1 MWCYHTW
8 DVLKLFHTEEITL
21 WDSCWGNV
29 SDFKFRR
36 ENPSPK
42 QPVECASTCPQTNEL
57 GRCGDES
64 ARPMGSAGLKLRG
77 CTRAGVWREA
87 GDRRAQ
93 WPDHVL
99 RDKQLPANHAL
110 LRASSQKSLFL
121 TFEHVGVGFFY
132 RGLGGN
138 LFPYHADEN
147 GIGHATGR
155 RLAVSCRHHID
166 ICNHIGVAANGALW
180 LAVTTWNRCFDAN
193 FPPVDPTGK
202 THKPLIYAKFFVGIV
217 ILIGFLQITC
227 FDEGRSLIMT
237 F

>member
-8 DVLKLFHTEEITL
+8 DVLKLLHTEEITL

-93 WPDHVL
+93 WPNHVL
-99 RDKQLPANHAL
+99 RDKQLPANHVCSVLQVKNRYSWRSNTLAW
-110 LRASSQKSLFL
+110 
-121 TFEHVGVGFFY
+121 FFFTED
-132 RGLGGN
+132 L
-138 LFPYHADEN
+138 A
-147 GIGHATGR
+147 GICFR
-155 RLAVSCRHHID
+155 
-166 ICNHIGVAANGALW
+166 
-180 LAVTTWNRCFDAN
+180 TTQTRM
-193 FPPVDPTGK
+193 
-202 THKPLIYAKFFVGIV
+202 
-217 ILIGFLQITC
+217 
-227 FDEGRSLIMT
+227 E
-237 F
+237 